1 MGKGLNQKVG
11 DTFRVSL
18 NLYSMQKLRKI
29 YEGKAKIVYETE
41 EPDKVVLE
49 FKDTATAFDGTKKE
63 TVEGKGSLNN
73 EISSILFTILENH
86 GIKTHFIKKLS
97 EREMLVWKAKRFPLE
112 LVVRN
117 YAAGSFVKRYAVEEG
132 TEINPPLVEFF
143 MKNDE
148 LHDPMVCEEHIK
160 FLNLAPIELLPE
172 MKKIGLKVNEILKNL
187 FEKANILLV
196 DFKLEFGL
204 LPDGSLAVVDEIS
217 PDGMRLW
224 DKETK
229 ERLDK
234 DRFRFDLGDLLEG
247 YKKVLLN
254 LKDVV

>member
-1 MGKGLNQKVG
+1 M
-11 DTFRVSL
+11 R
-18 NLYSMQKLRKI
+18 KL
-29 YEGKAKIVYETE
+29 YEGKAKIVYETD
-41 EPDKVVLE
+41 EPDKVILE
-49 FKDTATAFDGTKKE
+49 FKDVATAFDGVKKE
-63 TVEGKGSLNN
+63 DIKGKGSLNN

-97 EREMLVWKAKRFPLE
+97 DKEMLVWKAKRFPLE

-117 YAAGSFVKRYAVEEG
+117 YAAGSFVKRDGVKEG
-132 TEINPPLVEFF
+132 TEINPPLTEFF

-148 LHDPMVCEEHIK
+148 LHDPMVCEEHIR
-160 FLNLAPIELLPE
+160 FLELAPVELLPE
-172 MKKIGLKVNEILKNL
+172 MKKIGLKVNEILKNI

-217 PDGMRLW
+217 PDSMRLW
-224 DKETK
+224 DKRTK
-229 ERLDK
+229 EKLDK

-247 YKKVLLN
+247 YKKILLN
-254 LKDVV
+254 LKEVI